1 MTIDIKAL
9 SQKDLEE
16 KIEQTANALKRYEEE
31 LKARKRPT
39 PLGVPA
45 KGVWHVSGFG
55 NVDSD
60 DSSFAID
67 HYNDTLNCFP
77 SEISAKK
84 HAEMTFTWRKAL
96 VANAKGE
103 PIDIEVL
110 KPFLDG
116 KYVAMDKDERWAVFD
131 EIPILWGL
139 KTLEWKASN
148 GRKCFI
154 AGFKIKPAEDWTKS
168 LQECGL

>member
-9 SQKDLEE
+9 SQKDLEV
-16 KIEQTANALKRYEEE
+16 KIEQTASALKRYEEE

-96 VANAKGE
+96 VAVANE
-103 PIDIEVL
+103 DPVDIEVL
-110 KPFLDG
+110 KPFLKKG
-116 KYVAMDKDERWAVFD
+116 WVAMDKSGNWFWYANRPVHE
-131 EIPILWGL
+131 LG
-139 KTLEWKASN
+139 EWNTKHLSDN
-148 GRKCFI
+148 
-154 AGFKIKPAEDWTKS
+154 FKNLNSFNIKPAEDWTKS